1 MEYAMHAVYRCGLL
15 HRCEPL
21 QMWTAGNIQQYK
33 EYIMG
38 TAITVITI
46 AAAAALS
53 AFILWF
59 FFSPGK
65 AGHAAVKG
73 KRQVAQITVKGGYS
87 PALVEVKAGMPV
99 QLVFDRQETGECTSH
114 VVFSDLGIDAHLP
127 GNKETSVDLPALDPG
142 DYPFACGMNMVHGI
156 LRVSGKS
163 TNRENTDAA
172 AEEDTNAAKEGTG
185 TDARKSAD
193 SAAGEARTN
202 NIGSINNTDGT
213 NAVHTPEM
221 HSTRSPIDRQNT
233 EEEERI
239 QEIREL
245 KRLILIS
252 AILTAPVFIV
262 AMAGMVVPGMPVW
275 LMDPWWQAVLIT
287 PVMFYCG
294 WPIHRIGWL
303 AIAHRSPDMNSLVT
317 AGSFAA
323 YIYSLVVCI
332 APQILPSQ
340 SRTAYFESVGV
351 VITLVLVGRLLEAQA
366 RSGTGNAVKTLI
378 NLRPQTAIKISQSD
392 IDSGIWRRPDIGTAV
407 QNTEDAAQ
415 KMPDSGAGSPSTDSS
430 AITGTGSSKADPV
443 SETGEGAETG
453 AGSGTVR
460 IIDANSVKAGDL
472 LVVKGG
478 DTIPNDGI
486 IVAGESNIDESMITG
501 ESQPVHRGPGDQA
514 TGATLALDSPIV
526 IRVNRT
532 GRYTVLSQIIDLV
545 SRAQATKAPVQ
556 KLADRISRVFVPVVF
571 LIAIWTFAAWSLIG
585 PQPRLAHAVVTAVSV
600 VIIACPCALGLATP
614 LSVTIGMGLGA
625 RNGILITTA
634 HALQD
639 ARRIGTVVFDKT
651 GTITRGIAQ
660 VKGNRNE
667 GSKGGESGN
676 IRDNKSSRNHTEFSY
691 SNDEIKPSAPAT
703 VRQLH
708 ASGIRTILLSGDKKE
723 TAQDIAEKVG
733 IDTVIAEVRP
743 DGKAYWIERI
753 QNESYDNS
761 RAGGSRNRGKTLV
774 AMVGDGINDAPA
786 LAQAD
791 IGFAIGTGTDIAMR
805 SADITLMSGDLQGVA
820 RTVALS
826 RATMRNIRQNLFFA
840 FAYNIIGIPLA
851 AGVLYPLA
859 GWLLSPMIAGAAMAL
874 SSVCLVLNANRLRHA
889 AI

>member
-1 MEYAMHAVYRCGLL
+1 MEYAIHAVYRCGSL
-15 HRCEPL
+15 HRCKLYRCGPPV
-21 QMWTAGNIQQYK
+21 NIQQYK

-46 AAAAALS
+46 ATAAALS

-65 AGHAAVKG
+65 AGHAAVEG

-127 GNKETSVDLPALDPG
+127 GNKVTSVDLPELEPG
-142 DYPFACGMNMVHGI
+142 DYPFACGMNMVHGT
-156 LRVSGKS
+156 LRVSGKGTKS
-163 TNRENTDAA
+163 ENTAA
-172 AEEDTNAAKEGTG
+172 
-185 TDARKSAD
+185 
-193 SAAGEARTN
+193 AAGESASTGTGGSGDAAH
-202 NIGSINNTDGT
+202 GSINNTDGI
-213 NAVHTPEM
+213 NAAHTPAM
-221 HSTRSPIDRQNT
+221 YGTRSPIDRQNT

-239 QEIREL
+239 QEIRGL
-245 KRLILIS
+245 KRLILIG
-252 AILTAPVFIV
+252 AILTTPVFIV
-262 AMAGMVVPGMPVW
+262 AMGGMVIPGMPMW
-275 LMDPWWQAVLIT
+275 LMNPWWQAVLIT

-323 YIYSLVVCI
+323 YIYSLAVCI
-332 APQILPSQ
+332 APQVLPSQ
-340 SRTAYFESVGV
+340 SRTAYFESVGI
-351 VITLVLVGRLLEAQA
+351 VITLVLVGRLLEARA

-392 IDSGIWRRPDIGTAV
+392 IDSGIWRRPDIGATV
-407 QNTEDAAQ
+407 QGAGRTAQ
-415 KMPDSGAGSPSTDSS
+415 KRKISDSGPEA
-430 AITGTGSSKADPV
+430 
-443 SETGEGAETG
+443 EEGAG
-453 AGSGTVR
+453 NGTVR

-501 ESQPVHRGPGDQA
+501 ESQPVHRRPGDQA

-532 GRYTVLSQIIDLV
+532 GRDTVLSQIIDLV

-571 LIAIWTFAAWSLIG
+571 LIAIWTFAAWSIIG
-585 PQPRLAHAVVTAVSV
+585 PQPRLAHAIVTAVSV

-660 VKGNRNE
+660 VKGNGNE
-667 GSKGGESGN
+667 GVKGRESGN
-676 IRDNKSSRNHTEFSY
+676 IRDNKSSRNHTEISY
-691 SNDEIKPSAPAT
+691 SNDEIKPSAPAA

-708 ASGIRTILLSGDKKE
+708 ALGIRTILLSGDKKE
-723 TAQDIAEKVG
+723 TAQDIAQKVG

-761 RAGGSRNRGKTLV
+761 RAGGSRNRGRTLV

-805 SADITLMSGDLQGVA
+805 SADITLMSGDLLGVA
-820 RTVALS
+820 RAVALS

-874 SSVCLVLNANRLRHA
+874 SSVCLVLNANRLRRA

>member
-1 MEYAMHAVYRCGLL
+1 MEYAMHAVYRCGSL
-15 HRCEPL
+15 HRCKLYRCGPPV
-21 QMWTAGNIQQYK
+21 NIQQYK

-46 AAAAALS
+46 ATAAALS

-65 AGHAAVKG
+65 AGHAAVEG

-127 GNKETSVDLPALDPG
+127 GNKVTSVDLPELEPG
-142 DYPFACGMNMVHGI
+142 DYPFACGMNMVHGT
-156 LRVSGKS
+156 LRVSGKGTKS
-163 TNRENTDAA
+163 ENTAA
-172 AEEDTNAAKEGTG
+172 
-185 TDARKSAD
+185 
-193 SAAGEARTN
+193 AAGESASTGTGGSGDAAH
-202 NIGSINNTDGT
+202 GSINNTDGI
-213 NAVHTPEM
+213 NAAHTPAM
-221 HSTRSPIDRQNT
+221 YGTRSPIDRQNT

-239 QEIREL
+239 QEIRGL
-245 KRLILIS
+245 KRLILIG
-252 AILTAPVFIV
+252 AILTTPVFIV
-262 AMAGMVVPGMPVW
+262 AMGGMVIPGMPMW
-275 LMDPWWQAVLIT
+275 LMNPWWQAVLIT

-323 YIYSLVVCI
+323 YIYSLAVCI
-332 APQILPSQ
+332 APQVLPSQ
-340 SRTAYFESVGV
+340 SRTAYFESVGI
-351 VITLVLVGRLLEAQA
+351 VITLVLVGRLLEARA

-392 IDSGIWRRPDIGTAV
+392 IDSGIWRRPDIGATV
-407 QNTEDAAQ
+407 QGAGRTAQ
-415 KMPDSGAGSPSTDSS
+415 KRKISDSGPEA
-430 AITGTGSSKADPV
+430 
-443 SETGEGAETG
+443 EEGAG
-453 AGSGTVR
+453 NGTVR

-501 ESQPVHRGPGDQA
+501 ESQPVHRRPGDQA

-532 GRYTVLSQIIDLV
+532 GRDTVLSQIIDLV

-571 LIAIWTFAAWSLIG
+571 LIAIWTFAAWSIIG
-585 PQPRLAHAVVTAVSV
+585 PQPRLAHAIVTAVSV

-660 VKGNRNE
+660 VKGNGNE
-667 GSKGGESGN
+667 GVKGRESGN
-676 IRDNKSSRNHTEFSY
+676 IRDNKSSRNHTEISY
-691 SNDEIKPSAPAT
+691 SNDEIKPSAPAA

-708 ASGIRTILLSGDKKE
+708 ALGIRTILLSGDKKE
-723 TAQDIAEKVG
+723 TAQDIAQKVG

-761 RAGGSRNRGKTLV
+761 RAGGSRNRGRTLV

-805 SADITLMSGDLQGVA
+805 SADITLMSGDLLGVA
-820 RTVALS
+820 RAVALS

>member
-239 QEIREL
+239 QEIRGL
-245 KRLILIS
+245 KRLILIG
-252 AILTAPVFIV
+252 AILTTPVFIV
-262 AMAGMVVPGMPVW
+262 AMGGMVIPGMPMW
-275 LMDPWWQAVLIT
+275 LMNPWWQAVLIT

-761 RAGGSRNRGKTLV
+761 RAGGSRNRGRTLV

-805 SADITLMSGDLQGVA
+805 SADITLMSGDLLGVA
-820 RTVALS
+820 RAVALS

-889 AI
+889 VI

>member
-1 MEYAMHAVYRCGLL
+1 MEYAMHAVYRCGSL
-15 HRCEPL
+15 HRCKLYRCGPPV
-21 QMWTAGNIQQYK
+21 NIQQYK

-46 AAAAALS
+46 ATAAALS

-65 AGHAAVKG
+65 AGHAAVEG

-127 GNKETSVDLPALDPG
+127 GNKVTSVDLPELEPG
-142 DYPFACGMNMVHGI
+142 DYPFACGMNMVHGT
-156 LRVSGKS
+156 LRVSGKGTKS
-163 TNRENTDAA
+163 ENTAA
-172 AEEDTNAAKEGTG
+172 
-185 TDARKSAD
+185 
-193 SAAGEARTN
+193 AAGESASTGTGGSGDAAH
-202 NIGSINNTDGT
+202 GSINNTDGI
-213 NAVHTPEM
+213 NAAHTPAM
-221 HSTRSPIDRQNT
+221 YGTRSPIDRQNT

-239 QEIREL
+239 QEIRGL
-245 KRLILIS
+245 KRLILI
-252 AILTAPVFIV
+252 V
-262 AMAGMVVPGMPVW
+262 AMGGMVIPGMPMW
-275 LMDPWWQAVLIT
+275 LMNPWWQAVLIT

-323 YIYSLVVCI
+323 YIYSLAVCI
-332 APQILPSQ
+332 APQVLPSQ
-340 SRTAYFESVGV
+340 SRTAYFESVGI
-351 VITLVLVGRLLEAQA
+351 VITLVLVGRLLEARA

-392 IDSGIWRRPDIGTAV
+392 IDSGIWRRPDIGATV
-407 QNTEDAAQ
+407 QGAGRTAQ
-415 KMPDSGAGSPSTDSS
+415 KRKISDSGPEA
-430 AITGTGSSKADPV
+430 
-443 SETGEGAETG
+443 EEGAG
-453 AGSGTVR
+453 NGTVR

-501 ESQPVHRGPGDQA
+501 ESQPVHRRPGDQA

-532 GRYTVLSQIIDLV
+532 GRDTVLSQIIDLV

-571 LIAIWTFAAWSLIG
+571 LIAIWTFAAWSIIG
-585 PQPRLAHAVVTAVSV
+585 PQPRLAHAIVTAVSV

-660 VKGNRNE
+660 VKGNGNE
-667 GSKGGESGN
+667 GVKGRESGN
-676 IRDNKSSRNHTEFSY
+676 IRDNKSSRNHTEISY
-691 SNDEIKPSAPAT
+691 SNDEIKPSAPAA

-708 ASGIRTILLSGDKKE
+708 ALGIRTILLSGDKKE
-723 TAQDIAEKVG
+723 TAQDIAQKVG

-761 RAGGSRNRGKTLV
+761 RAGGSRNRGRTLV

-805 SADITLMSGDLQGVA
+805 SADITLMSGDLLGVA
-820 RTVALS
+820 RAVALS

-874 SSVCLVLNANRLRHA
+874 SSVCLVLNANRLRRA

>member
-1 MEYAMHAVYRCGLL
+1 
-15 HRCEPL
+15 
-21 QMWTAGNIQQYK
+21 
-33 EYIMG
+33 MG

-46 AAAAALS
+46 ATAAALS

-65 AGHAAVKG
+65 AGHAAVEG

-127 GNKETSVDLPALDPG
+127 GNKVTSVDLPELEPG
-142 DYPFACGMNMVHGI
+142 DYPFACGMNMVHGT
-156 LRVSGKS
+156 LRVSGKGTKS
-163 TNRENTDAA
+163 ENTAA
-172 AEEDTNAAKEGTG
+172 
-185 TDARKSAD
+185 
-193 SAAGEARTN
+193 AAGESASTGTGGSGDAAH
-202 NIGSINNTDGT
+202 GSINNTDGI
-213 NAVHTPEM
+213 NAAHTPAM
-221 HSTRSPIDRQNT
+221 YGTRSPIDRQNT

-239 QEIREL
+239 QEIRGL
-245 KRLILIS
+245 KRLILIG
-252 AILTAPVFIV
+252 AILTTPVFIV
-262 AMAGMVVPGMPVW
+262 AMGGMVIPGMPMW
-275 LMDPWWQAVLIT
+275 LMNPWWQAVLIT

-323 YIYSLVVCI
+323 YIYSLAVCI
-332 APQILPSQ
+332 APQVLPSQ
-340 SRTAYFESVGV
+340 SRTAYFESVGI
-351 VITLVLVGRLLEAQA
+351 VITLVLVGRLLEARA

-392 IDSGIWRRPDIGTAV
+392 IDSGIWRRPDIGATV
-407 QNTEDAAQ
+407 QGAGRTAQ
-415 KMPDSGAGSPSTDSS
+415 KRKISDSGPEA
-430 AITGTGSSKADPV
+430 
-443 SETGEGAETG
+443 EEGAG
-453 AGSGTVR
+453 NGTVR

-501 ESQPVHRGPGDQA
+501 ESQPVHRRPGDQA

-532 GRYTVLSQIIDLV
+532 GRDTVLSQIIDLV

-571 LIAIWTFAAWSLIG
+571 LIAIWTFAAWSIIG
-585 PQPRLAHAVVTAVSV
+585 PQPRLAHAIVTAVSV

-660 VKGNRNE
+660 VKGNGNE
-667 GSKGGESGN
+667 GVKGRESGN
-676 IRDNKSSRNHTEFSY
+676 IRDNKSSRNHTEISY
-691 SNDEIKPSAPAT
+691 SNDEIKPSAPAA

-708 ASGIRTILLSGDKKE
+708 ALGIRTILLSGDKKE
-723 TAQDIAEKVG
+723 TAQDIAQKVG

-761 RAGGSRNRGKTLV
+761 RAGGSRNRGRTLV

-805 SADITLMSGDLQGVA
+805 SADITLMSGDLLGVA
-820 RTVALS
+820 RAVALS

-874 SSVCLVLNANRLRHA
+874 SSVCLVLNANRLRRA

>member
-1 MEYAMHAVYRCGLL
+1 
-15 HRCEPL
+15 
-21 QMWTAGNIQQYK
+21 
-33 EYIMG
+33 
-38 TAITVITI
+38 
-46 AAAAALS
+46 
-53 AFILWF
+53 
-59 FFSPGK
+59 
-65 AGHAAVKG
+65 
-73 KRQVAQITVKGGYS
+73 
-87 PALVEVKAGMPV
+87 
-99 QLVFDRQETGECTSH
+99 
-114 VVFSDLGIDAHLP
+114 
-127 GNKETSVDLPALDPG
+127 
-142 DYPFACGMNMVHGI
+142 
-156 LRVSGKS
+156 
-163 TNRENTDAA
+163 
-172 AEEDTNAAKEGTG
+172 
-185 TDARKSAD
+185 
-193 SAAGEARTN
+193 
-202 NIGSINNTDGT
+202 
-213 NAVHTPEM
+213 
-221 HSTRSPIDRQNT
+221 
-233 EEEERI
+233 
-239 QEIREL
+239 
-245 KRLILIS
+245 
-252 AILTAPVFIV
+252 
-262 AMAGMVVPGMPVW
+262 
-275 LMDPWWQAVLIT
+275 
-287 PVMFYCG
+287 
-294 WPIHRIGWL
+294 
-303 AIAHRSPDMNSLVT
+303 
-317 AGSFAA
+317 
-323 YIYSLVVCI
+323 
-332 APQILPSQ
+332 
-340 SRTAYFESVGV
+340 
-351 VITLVLVGRLLEAQA
+351 
-366 RSGTGNAVKTLI
+366 
-378 NLRPQTAIKISQSD
+378 
-392 IDSGIWRRPDIGTAV
+392 
-407 QNTEDAAQ
+407 
-415 KMPDSGAGSPSTDSS
+415 
-430 AITGTGSSKADPV
+430 
-443 SETGEGAETG
+443 
-453 AGSGTVR
+453 
-460 IIDANSVKAGDL
+460 
-472 LVVKGG
+472 
-478 DTIPNDGI
+478 
-486 IVAGESNIDESMITG
+486 
-501 ESQPVHRGPGDQA
+501 
-514 TGATLALDSPIV
+514 
-526 IRVNRT
+526 NRT
-532 GRYTVLSQIIDLV
+532 GRDTVLSQIIDLV
-545 SRAQATKAPVQ
+545 SRAQTTKAPVQ

-571 LIAIWTFAAWSLIG
+571 LIAIWTFAAWSIIG

-676 IRDNKSSRNHTEFSY
+676 IRDNKSSRNHTEISY

-761 RAGGSRNRGKTLV
+761 RAGGSRNRGRTLV

-851 AGVLYPLA
+851 AGVLYPLV

>member
-1 MEYAMHAVYRCGLL
+1 
-15 HRCEPL
+15 
-21 QMWTAGNIQQYK
+21 
-33 EYIMG
+33 MG
-38 TAITVITI
+38 TAITVITV

-65 AGHAAVKG
+65 AGHAAVEG

-114 VVFSDLGIDAHLP
+114 VVFSDLGINAHLP
-127 GNKETSVDLPALDPG
+127 GNKETSVDLPALEPG
-142 DYPFACGMNMVHGI
+142 DYPFACGMNMVHGT

-172 AEEDTNAAKEGTG
+172 TEEDTDAAEEGAG
-185 TDARKSAD
+185 TNARKSAD
-193 SAAGEARTN
+193 SAAGEASTN
-202 NIGSINNTDGT
+202 NISNINNAGGT
-213 NAVHTPEM
+213 NAVHTPET
-221 HSTRSPIDRQNT
+221 HSTRSPIDQQNA

-239 QEIREL
+239 REIREL
-245 KRLILIS
+245 KRLILIG
-252 AILTAPVFIV
+252 AILTTPVFIA
-262 AMAGMVVPGMPVW
+262 AMGSMIISGMPAW

-323 YIYSLVVCI
+323 YIYSLAVCI
-332 APQILPSQ
+332 APQILPPQ

-392 IDSGIWRRPDIGTAV
+392 IDSGIWRRPDIGTAI
-407 QNTEDAAQ
+407 QGTKDAVQ
-415 KMPDSGAGSPSTDSS
+415 KMPDSGTSNPSTDSS
-430 AITGTGSSKADPV
+430 ADAGTGSSKTDTLPEA
-443 SETGEGAETG
+443 GEGTETG

-486 IVAGESNIDESMITG
+486 IVAGESDIDESMITG
-501 ESQPVHRGPGDQA
+501 ESQPVHRRPGDQA

-526 IRVNRT
+526 TWVNRT
-532 GRYTVLSQIIDLV
+532 GRDTVLSQIIDLV

-571 LIAIWTFAAWSLIG
+571 LIAIWTFAAWSIIG
-585 PQPRLAHAVVTAVSV
+585 PQPRLAHAIVTAVSV

-660 VKGNRNE
+660 VKGNGNE
-667 GSKGGESGN
+667 GVKGRESGN
-676 IRDNKSSRNHTEFSY
+676 IRDNKSSRNHTEISY
-691 SNDEIKPSAPAT
+691 SNDEIKPSAPAA

-708 ASGIRTILLSGDKKE
+708 ALGIRTILLSGDKKE
-723 TAQDIAEKVG
+723 TAQDIAQKVG
-733 IDTVIAEVRP
+733 IGTVIAEVRP

-761 RAGGSRNRGKTLV
+761 RAGGSRNRGRTLV

-874 SSVCLVLNANRLRHA
+874 SSVCLVLNANRLRRA

>member
-1 MEYAMHAVYRCGLL
+1 
-15 HRCEPL
+15 
-21 QMWTAGNIQQYK
+21 MWTAGNIQQHK

-53 AFILWF
+53 VFILWF

-65 AGHAAVKG
+65 AGHAAVEG
-73 KRQVAQITVKGGYS
+73 KRQVTQITVKGGYS

-142 DYPFACGMNMVHGI
+142 DYPFACGMNMVHGM

-172 AEEDTNAAKEGTG
+172 TEEDTNAAEEGTG
-185 TDARKSAD
+185 TNARKSAD
-193 SAAGEARTN
+193 SAAGKSSSTN
-202 NIGSINNTDGT
+202 NISNINNAGGT
-213 NAVHTPEM
+213 NAVHTPET

-245 KRLILIS
+245 KRLILIG
-252 AILTAPVFIV
+252 AILTTPVFIA
-262 AMAGMVVPGMPVW
+262 AMGSMIISGMPAW

-332 APQILPSQ
+332 APQALPPQ

-392 IDSGIWRRPDIGTAV
+392 IDSDIWRRPDIGTIV
-407 QNTEDAAQ
+407 QSTEGAAQKQ
-415 KMPDSGAGSPSTDSS
+415 KMPDSGTSGPSTDSS
-430 AITGTGSSKADPV
+430 AIAVTGSGEADPG
-443 SETGEGAETG
+443 SEAGEGTKTG
-453 AGSGTVR
+453 AGSGMVQ
-460 IIDANSVKAGDL
+460 IIDANSVRTGDL

-478 DTIPNDGI
+478 DTVPNDGI
-486 IVAGESNIDESMITG
+486 IVAGESDIDESMITG
-501 ESQPVHRGPGDQA
+501 ESQPVHRRPGDQA

-532 GRYTVLSQIIDLV
+532 GRDTVLSQIIDLV

-571 LIAIWTFAAWSLIG
+571 LIAIWTFAAWSIIG

-660 VKGNRNE
+660 VKGNGNE

-691 SNDEIKPSAPAT
+691 SNDEIRPSAPAA

-708 ASGIRTILLSGDKKE
+708 ALGIRTILLSGDKKE

-753 QNESYDNS
+753 QNEIYDNS

>member
-1 MEYAMHAVYRCGLL
+1 
-15 HRCEPL
+15 
-21 QMWTAGNIQQYK
+21 
-33 EYIMG
+33 MG

-46 AAAAALS
+46 ATAAALS

-65 AGHAAVKG
+65 AGHAAVEG

-127 GNKETSVDLPALDPG
+127 GNKVTSVDLPELEPG
-142 DYPFACGMNMVHGI
+142 DYPFACGMNMVHGT
-156 LRVSGKS
+156 LRVSGKGTKS
-163 TNRENTDAA
+163 ENTAA
-172 AEEDTNAAKEGTG
+172 
-185 TDARKSAD
+185 
-193 SAAGEARTN
+193 AAGESASTGTGGSGDAAH
-202 NIGSINNTDGT
+202 GSINNTDGI
-213 NAVHTPEM
+213 NAAHTPAM
-221 HSTRSPIDRQNT
+221 YGTRSPIDRQNT

-239 QEIREL
+239 QEIRGL
-245 KRLILIS
+245 KRLILIG
-252 AILTAPVFIV
+252 AILTTPVFIV
-262 AMAGMVVPGMPVW
+262 AMGGMVIPGMPMW
-275 LMDPWWQAVLIT
+275 LMNPWWQAVLIT

-323 YIYSLVVCI
+323 YIYSLAVCI
-332 APQILPSQ
+332 APQVLPSQ
-340 SRTAYFESVGV
+340 SRTAYFESVGI
-351 VITLVLVGRLLEAQA
+351 VITLVLVGRLLEARA

-392 IDSGIWRRPDIGTAV
+392 IDSGIWRRPDIGATV
-407 QNTEDAAQ
+407 QGAGRTAQ
-415 KMPDSGAGSPSTDSS
+415 KRKISDSGPEA
-430 AITGTGSSKADPV
+430 
-443 SETGEGAETG
+443 EEGAG
-453 AGSGTVR
+453 NGTVR

-501 ESQPVHRGPGDQA
+501 ESQPVHRRPGDQA

-532 GRYTVLSQIIDLV
+532 GRDTVLSQIIDLV

-571 LIAIWTFAAWSLIG
+571 LIAIWTFAAWSIIG
-585 PQPRLAHAVVTAVSV
+585 PQPRLAHAIVTAVSV

-660 VKGNRNE
+660 VKGNGNE
-667 GSKGGESGN
+667 GVKGRESGN
-676 IRDNKSSRNHTEFSY
+676 IRDNKSSRNHTEISY
-691 SNDEIKPSAPAT
+691 SNDEIKPSAPAA

-708 ASGIRTILLSGDKKE
+708 ALGIRTILLSGDKKE
-723 TAQDIAEKVG
+723 TAQDIAQKVG

-761 RAGGSRNRGKTLV
+761 RAGGSRNRGRTLV

-805 SADITLMSGDLQGVA
+805 SADITLMSGDLLGVA
-820 RTVALS
+820 RAVALS

>member
-1 MEYAMHAVYRCGLL
+1 M
-15 HRCEPL
+15 
-21 QMWTAGNIQQYK
+21 
-33 EYIMG
+33 
-38 TAITVITI
+38 
-46 AAAAALS
+46 
-53 AFILWF
+53 
-59 FFSPGK
+59 
-65 AGHAAVKG
+65 
-73 KRQVAQITVKGGYS
+73 AQITVKGGYS

-127 GNKETSVDLPALDPG
+127 GNKVTSVDLPELEPG
-142 DYPFACGMNMVHGI
+142 DYPFACGMNMVHGT
-156 LRVSGKS
+156 LRVSGKGTKS
-163 TNRENTDAA
+163 ENTAA
-172 AEEDTNAAKEGTG
+172 
-185 TDARKSAD
+185 
-193 SAAGEARTN
+193 AAGESASTGTGGSGDAAH
-202 NIGSINNTDGT
+202 GSINNTDGI
-213 NAVHTPEM
+213 NAAHTPAM
-221 HSTRSPIDRQNT
+221 YGTRSPIDRQNT

-239 QEIREL
+239 QEIRGL
-245 KRLILIS
+245 KRLILIG
-252 AILTAPVFIV
+252 AILTTPVFIV
-262 AMAGMVVPGMPVW
+262 AMGGMVIPGMPMW
-275 LMDPWWQAVLIT
+275 LMNPWWQAVLIT

-323 YIYSLVVCI
+323 YIYSLAVCI
-332 APQILPSQ
+332 APQVLPSQ
-340 SRTAYFESVGV
+340 SRTAYFESVGI
-351 VITLVLVGRLLEAQA
+351 VITLVLVGRLLEARA

-392 IDSGIWRRPDIGTAV
+392 IDSGIWRRPDIGATV
-407 QNTEDAAQ
+407 QGAGRTAQ
-415 KMPDSGAGSPSTDSS
+415 KRKISDSGPEA
-430 AITGTGSSKADPV
+430 
-443 SETGEGAETG
+443 EEGAG
-453 AGSGTVR
+453 NGTVR

-501 ESQPVHRGPGDQA
+501 ESQPVHRRPGDQA

-532 GRYTVLSQIIDLV
+532 GRDTVLSQIIDLV

-571 LIAIWTFAAWSLIG
+571 LIAIWTFAAWSIIG
-585 PQPRLAHAVVTAVSV
+585 PQPRLAHAIVTAVSV

-660 VKGNRNE
+660 VKGNGNE
-667 GSKGGESGN
+667 GVKGRESGN
-676 IRDNKSSRNHTEFSY
+676 IRDNKSSRNHTEISY
-691 SNDEIKPSAPAT
+691 SNDEIKPSAPAA

-708 ASGIRTILLSGDKKE
+708 ALGIRTILLSGDKKE
-723 TAQDIAEKVG
+723 TAQDIAQKVG

-761 RAGGSRNRGKTLV
+761 RAGGSRNRGRTLV

-805 SADITLMSGDLQGVA
+805 SADITLMSGDLLGVA
-820 RTVALS
+820 RAVALS

-874 SSVCLVLNANRLRHA
+874 SSVCLVLNANRLRRA

>member
-1 MEYAMHAVYRCGLL
+1 
-15 HRCEPL
+15 
-21 QMWTAGNIQQYK
+21 
-33 EYIMG
+33 MG

-46 AAAAALS
+46 ATAAALS

-65 AGHAAVKG
+65 AGHAAVEG

-127 GNKETSVDLPALDPG
+127 GNKVTSVDLPELEPG
-142 DYPFACGMNMVHGI
+142 DYPFARGMNMVHGT
-156 LRVSGKS
+156 LRVSGKGTKS
-163 TNRENTDAA
+163 ENTAA
-172 AEEDTNAAKEGTG
+172 
-185 TDARKSAD
+185 
-193 SAAGEARTN
+193 AAGESASTGTGGSGDAAH
-202 NIGSINNTDGT
+202 GSINNTDGI
-213 NAVHTPEM
+213 NAAHTPAM
-221 HSTRSPIDRQNT
+221 YGTRSPIDRQNT

-239 QEIREL
+239 QEIRGL
-245 KRLILIS
+245 KRLILIG
-252 AILTAPVFIV
+252 AILTTPVFIV
-262 AMAGMVVPGMPVW
+262 AMGGMVIPGMPMW
-275 LMDPWWQAVLIT
+275 LMNPWWQAVLIT

-323 YIYSLVVCI
+323 YIYSLAVCI
-332 APQILPSQ
+332 APQVLPSQ
-340 SRTAYFESVGV
+340 SRTAYFESVGI
-351 VITLVLVGRLLEAQA
+351 VITLVLVGRLLEARA

-392 IDSGIWRRPDIGTAV
+392 IDSGIWRRPDIGATV
-407 QNTEDAAQ
+407 QGAGRTAQ
-415 KMPDSGAGSPSTDSS
+415 KRKISDSGPEA
-430 AITGTGSSKADPV
+430 
-443 SETGEGAETG
+443 EEGAG
-453 AGSGTVR
+453 NGTVR

-501 ESQPVHRGPGDQA
+501 ESQPVHRRPGDQA

-532 GRYTVLSQIIDLV
+532 GRDTVLSQIIDLV

-571 LIAIWTFAAWSLIG
+571 LIAIWTFAAWSIIG
-585 PQPRLAHAVVTAVSV
+585 PQPRLAHAIVTAVSV

-660 VKGNRNE
+660 VKGNGNE
-667 GSKGGESGN
+667 GVKGRESGN
-676 IRDNKSSRNHTEFSY
+676 IRDNKSSRNHTEISY
-691 SNDEIKPSAPAT
+691 SNDEIKPSAPAA

-708 ASGIRTILLSGDKKE
+708 ALGIRTILLSGDKKE
-723 TAQDIAEKVG
+723 TAQDIAQKVG

-761 RAGGSRNRGKTLV
+761 RAGGSRNRGRTLV

-805 SADITLMSGDLQGVA
+805 SADITLMSGDLLGVA
-820 RTVALS
+820 RAVALS

-874 SSVCLVLNANRLRHA
+874 SSVCLVLNANRLRRA

>member
-1 MEYAMHAVYRCGLL
+1 
-15 HRCEPL
+15 
-21 QMWTAGNIQQYK
+21 
-33 EYIMG
+33 MG

-46 AAAAALS
+46 ATAAALS

-65 AGHAAVKG
+65 AGHAAVEG

-127 GNKETSVDLPALDPG
+127 GNKVTSVDLPALDPG
-142 DYPFACGMNMVHGI
+142 DYPFACGMNMVHGT

-163 TNRENTDAA
+163 TNRGNTI
-172 AEEDTNAAKEGTG
+172 AAKEGTG
-185 TDARKSAD
+185 TNARKSAD
-193 SAAGEARTN
+193 SAAGEASTN
-202 NIGSINNTDGT
+202 NISNINNAGGT
-213 NAVHTPEM
+213 NAVHTLET
-221 HSTRSPIDRQNT
+221 HSTRSPIDQQNA

-239 QEIREL
+239 REIREL
-245 KRLILIS
+245 KRLILIG
-252 AILTAPVFIV
+252 AILTTPVFIA
-262 AMAGMVVPGMPVW
+262 AMGSMIISGMPAW

-392 IDSGIWRRPDIGTAV
+392 IDSGIWRRPDIGTII
-407 QNTEDAAQ
+407 QGTEGAAQ
-415 KMPDSGAGSPSTDSS
+415 KRKMPDSGTSGPSAGSS
-430 AITGTGSSKADPV
+430 AIAVTGSSKAYPG
-443 SETGEGAETG
+443 SETGEGTKTG
-453 AGSGTVR
+453 AGSGTVQ
-460 IIDANSVKAGDL
+460 IIDANSVRTGDL

-532 GRYTVLSQIIDLV
+532 GRDTVLSQIIDLV

-571 LIAIWTFAAWSLIG
+571 LIAIWTFTAWSIIG

-660 VKGNRNE
+660 VKGNGNE
-667 GSKGGESGN
+667 GSKDGESGN
-676 IRDNKSSRNHTEFSY
+676 IRDNKSSKNITEISY
-691 SNDEIKPSAPAT
+691 SNDEIKPSAPAA

-708 ASGIRTILLSGDKKE
+708 ALGIRTILLSGDKKE
-723 TAQDIAEKVG
+723 TAQDIAQKVG

-874 SSVCLVLNANRLRHA
+874 SSVCLVLNANRLHHA

>member
-1 MEYAMHAVYRCGLL
+1 
-15 HRCEPL
+15 
-21 QMWTAGNIQQYK
+21 
-33 EYIMG
+33 MG

-46 AAAAALS
+46 ATAAALS

-65 AGHAAVKG
+65 AGHAAVEG

-127 GNKETSVDLPALDPG
+127 GNKVTSVDLPELEPG
-142 DYPFACGMNMVHGI
+142 DYPFACGMNMVHGT
-156 LRVSGKS
+156 LRVSGKGTKS
-163 TNRENTDAA
+163 ENTAA
-172 AEEDTNAAKEGTG
+172 
-185 TDARKSAD
+185 
-193 SAAGEARTN
+193 AAGESASTGTGGSGDAAH
-202 NIGSINNTDGT
+202 GSINNTDGI
-213 NAVHTPEM
+213 NAAHTPAM
-221 HSTRSPIDRQNT
+221 YGTRSPIDRQNT

-761 RAGGSRNRGKTLV
+761 RAGGDENHGRTLV

-889 AI
+889 VI

>member
-1 MEYAMHAVYRCGLL
+1 
-15 HRCEPL
+15 
-21 QMWTAGNIQQYK
+21 
-33 EYIMG
+33 MG

-142 DYPFACGMNMVHGI
+142 DYPFACGMNMVHGT

-172 AEEDTNAAKEGTG
+172 AEEDTNAAKEGTD

-378 NLRPQTAIKISQSD
+378 NLRPQTAIRISQSD
-392 IDSGIWRRPDIGTAV
+392 IDSGIWRRPDIGTIV
-407 QNTEDAAQ
+407 QGTECTAQKQ
-415 KMPDSGAGSPSTDSS
+415 KMPDSGISSLSTDSS
-430 AITGTGSSKADPV
+430 AIAGTGSSKTDPV
-443 SETGEGAETG
+443 SETGEGAETV

-501 ESQPVHRGPGDQA
+501 ESQPVHRSPGDQA

-532 GRYTVLSQIIDLV
+532 GRDTVLSQIIDLV

-660 VKGNRNE
+660 VKGNGNE
-667 GSKGGESGN
+667 GSKDGESGN
-676 IRDNKSSRNHTEFSY
+676 IRDNKSSKNITEISY
-691 SNDEIKPSAPAT
+691 SNDEIKPSAPAA

-708 ASGIRTILLSGDKKE
+708 ALGIRTILLSGDKKE
-723 TAQDIAEKVG
+723 TAQDIAQKVG

>member
-1 MEYAMHAVYRCGLL
+1 MEYAMHAVYRCGSL
-15 HRCEPL
+15 HRCKLYRCGPPV
-21 QMWTAGNIQQYK
+21 NIQQYK

-46 AAAAALS
+46 ATAAALS

-65 AGHAAVKG
+65 AGHAAVEG

-127 GNKETSVDLPALDPG
+127 GNKVTSVDLPELEPG
-142 DYPFACGMNMVHGI
+142 DYPFACGMNMVHGT
-156 LRVSGKS
+156 LRVSGKGTKS
-163 TNRENTDAA
+163 ENTAA
-172 AEEDTNAAKEGTG
+172 
-185 TDARKSAD
+185 
-193 SAAGEARTN
+193 AAGESASTGTGGSGDAAH
-202 NIGSINNTDGT
+202 GSINNTDGI
-213 NAVHTPEM
+213 NAAHTPAM
-221 HSTRSPIDRQNT
+221 YGTRSPIDRQNT

-239 QEIREL
+239 QEIRGL
-245 KRLILIS
+245 KRLILIG
-252 AILTAPVFIV
+252 AILTTPVFIV
-262 AMAGMVVPGMPVW
+262 AMGGMVIPGMPMW
-275 LMDPWWQAVLIT
+275 LMNPWWQAVLIT

-323 YIYSLVVCI
+323 YIYSLAVCI
-332 APQILPSQ
+332 APQVLPSQ
-340 SRTAYFESVGV
+340 SRTAYFESVGI
-351 VITLVLVGRLLEAQA
+351 VITLVLVGRLLEARA

-392 IDSGIWRRPDIGTAV
+392 IDSGIWRRPDIGATV
-407 QNTEDAAQ
+407 QGAGRTAQ
-415 KMPDSGAGSPSTDSS
+415 KRKISDSGPEA
-430 AITGTGSSKADPV
+430 
-443 SETGEGAETG
+443 EEGAG
-453 AGSGTVR
+453 NGTVR

-501 ESQPVHRGPGDQA
+501 ESQPVHRRPGDQA

-532 GRYTVLSQIIDLV
+532 GRDTVLSQIIDLV

-571 LIAIWTFAAWSLIG
+571 LIAIWTFAAWSIIG
-585 PQPRLAHAVVTAVSV
+585 PQPRLAHAIVTAVSV

-660 VKGNRNE
+660 VKGNGNE
-667 GSKGGESGN
+667 GVKGRESGN
-676 IRDNKSSRNHTEFSY
+676 IRDNKSSRNHTEISY
-691 SNDEIKPSAPAT
+691 SNDEIKPSAPAA

-708 ASGIRTILLSGDKKE
+708 ALGIRTILLSGDKKE
-723 TAQDIAEKVG
+723 TAQDIAQKVG

-761 RAGGSRNRGKTLV
+761 RAGGSRNRGRTLV

-805 SADITLMSGDLQGVA
+805 SADITLMSGDLLGVA
-820 RTVALS
+820 RAVALS

-874 SSVCLVLNANRLRHA
+874 SSVCLVLNANRLRRA

>member
-1 MEYAMHAVYRCGLL
+1 
-15 HRCEPL
+15 
-21 QMWTAGNIQQYK
+21 
-33 EYIMG
+33 MG

-46 AAAAALS
+46 ATAAALS
-53 AFILWF
+53 TFILWF

-65 AGHAAVKG
+65 AGHAAVEG

-127 GNKETSVDLPALDPG
+127 GNKVTSVDLPELEPG
-142 DYPFACGMNMVHGI
+142 DYPFACGMNMVHGT
-156 LRVSGKS
+156 LRVSGKGTKS
-163 TNRENTDAA
+163 ENTAA
-172 AEEDTNAAKEGTG
+172 
-185 TDARKSAD
+185 
-193 SAAGEARTN
+193 AAGESASTGTGGSGDAAH
-202 NIGSINNTDGT
+202 GSINNTDGI
-213 NAVHTPEM
+213 NAAHTPAM
-221 HSTRSPIDRQNT
+221 YGTRSPIDRQNT

-239 QEIREL
+239 QEIRGL
-245 KRLILIS
+245 KRLILIG
-252 AILTAPVFIV
+252 AILTTPVFIV
-262 AMAGMVVPGMPVW
+262 AMGGMVIPGMPMW
-275 LMDPWWQAVLIT
+275 LMNPWWQAVLIT

-323 YIYSLVVCI
+323 YIYSLAVCI
-332 APQILPSQ
+332 APQVLPSQ
-340 SRTAYFESVGV
+340 SRTAYFESVGI
-351 VITLVLVGRLLEAQA
+351 VITLVLVGRLLEARA

-392 IDSGIWRRPDIGTAV
+392 IDSGIWRRPDIGATV
-407 QNTEDAAQ
+407 QGAGRTAQ
-415 KMPDSGAGSPSTDSS
+415 KRKISDSGPEA
-430 AITGTGSSKADPV
+430 
-443 SETGEGAETG
+443 EEGAG
-453 AGSGTVR
+453 NGTVR

-501 ESQPVHRGPGDQA
+501 ESQPVHRRPGDQA

-532 GRYTVLSQIIDLV
+532 GRDTVLSQIIDLV

-571 LIAIWTFAAWSLIG
+571 LIAIWTFAAWSIIG
-585 PQPRLAHAVVTAVSV
+585 PQPRLAHAIVTAVSV

-660 VKGNRNE
+660 VKGNGNE
-667 GSKGGESGN
+667 GVKGRESGN
-676 IRDNKSSRNHTEFSY
+676 IRDNKSSRNHTEISY
-691 SNDEIKPSAPAT
+691 SNDEIKPSAPAA

-708 ASGIRTILLSGDKKE
+708 ALGIRTILLSGDKKE
-723 TAQDIAEKVG
+723 TAQDIAQKVG

-761 RAGGSRNRGKTLV
+761 RAGGSRNRGRTLV

-805 SADITLMSGDLQGVA
+805 SADITLMSGDLLGVA
-820 RTVALS
+820 RAVALS

-874 SSVCLVLNANRLRHA
+874 SSVCLVLNANRLRRA

>member
-1 MEYAMHAVYRCGLL
+1 
-15 HRCEPL
+15 
-21 QMWTAGNIQQYK
+21 
-33 EYIMG
+33 MG

-323 YIYSLVVCI
+323 YIYSLAVCI
-332 APQILPSQ
+332 APQILPPQ

-392 IDSGIWRRPDIGTAV
+392 IDSGIWRRPDIGTAI
-407 QNTEDAAQ
+407 QGTKDAVQ
-415 KMPDSGAGSPSTDSS
+415 KMPDSGTSNPSTDSS
-430 AITGTGSSKADPV
+430 ADAGTGSSKTDTLPEA
-443 SETGEGAETG
+443 GEGTETG

-486 IVAGESNIDESMITG
+486 IVAGESDIDESMITG
-501 ESQPVHRGPGDQA
+501 ESQPVHRRPGDQA

-532 GRYTVLSQIIDLV
+532 GRDTVLSQIIDLV

-571 LIAIWTFAAWSLIG
+571 LIAIWTFAAWSIIG
-585 PQPRLAHAVVTAVSV
+585 PQPRLAHAIVTAVSV

-676 IRDNKSSRNHTEFSY
+676 IRDNKSSRNHTEISY
-691 SNDEIKPSAPAT
+691 SNDEIKPSAPAA

-708 ASGIRTILLSGDKKE
+708 ALGIRTILLSGDKKE

-761 RAGGSRNRGKTLV
+761 RAGGSRNRGRTLV

-874 SSVCLVLNANRLRHA
+874 SSVCLVLNANRLRRA

>member
-1 MEYAMHAVYRCGLL
+1 
-15 HRCEPL
+15 
-21 QMWTAGNIQQYK
+21 
-33 EYIMG
+33 MG
-38 TAITVITI
+38 TAITVITV

-65 AGHAAVKG
+65 AGHAAVEG

-114 VVFSDLGIDAHLP
+114 VVFSDLGINAHLP
-127 GNKETSVDLPALDPG
+127 GNKETSVDLPALEPG
-142 DYPFACGMNMVHGI
+142 DYPFACGMNMVHGT

-172 AEEDTNAAKEGTG
+172 TEEDTDAAEEGAG
-185 TDARKSAD
+185 TNARKSAD
-193 SAAGEARTN
+193 SAAGEASTN
-202 NIGSINNTDGT
+202 NISNINNAGGT
-213 NAVHTPEM
+213 NAVHTPET
-221 HSTRSPIDRQNT
+221 HSTRSPIDQQNA

-239 QEIREL
+239 REIREL
-245 KRLILIS
+245 KRLILIG
-252 AILTAPVFIV
+252 AILTTPVFIA
-262 AMAGMVVPGMPVW
+262 AMGSMIISGMPAW

-323 YIYSLVVCI
+323 YIYSLAVCI
-332 APQILPSQ
+332 APQILPPQ

-392 IDSGIWRRPDIGTAV
+392 IDSGIWRRPDIGTAI
-407 QNTEDAAQ
+407 QGTKDAVQ
-415 KMPDSGAGSPSTDSS
+415 KMPDSGTSNPSTDSS
-430 AITGTGSSKADPV
+430 ADAGTGSSKTDTLPEA
-443 SETGEGAETG
+443 GEGTETG

-486 IVAGESNIDESMITG
+486 IVAGESDIDESMITG
-501 ESQPVHRGPGDQA
+501 ESQPVHRRPGDQA

-532 GRYTVLSQIIDLV
+532 GRDTVLSQIIDLV

-571 LIAIWTFAAWSLIG
+571 LIAIWTFAAWSIIG
-585 PQPRLAHAVVTAVSV
+585 PQPRLAHAIVTAVSV

-660 VKGNRNE
+660 VKGNGNE
-667 GSKGGESGN
+667 GVKGRESGN
-676 IRDNKSSRNHTEFSY
+676 IRDNKSSRNHTEISY
-691 SNDEIKPSAPAT
+691 SNDEIKPSAPAA

-708 ASGIRTILLSGDKKE
+708 ALGIRTILLSGDKKE
-723 TAQDIAEKVG
+723 TAQDIAQKVG

-753 QNESYDNS
+753 QNENYDNS

>member
-1 MEYAMHAVYRCGLL
+1 
-15 HRCEPL
+15 
-21 QMWTAGNIQQYK
+21 
-33 EYIMG
+33 MG

-65 AGHAAVKG
+65 AGHAAVEG

-127 GNKETSVDLPALDPG
+127 GNKVTSVDLPELEPG
-142 DYPFACGMNMVHGI
+142 DYPFACGMNMVHGT
-156 LRVSGKS
+156 LRVSGKGTKS
-163 TNRENTDAA
+163 ENTAA
-172 AEEDTNAAKEGTG
+172 
-185 TDARKSAD
+185 
-193 SAAGEARTN
+193 AAGESASTGTGGSGDAAH
-202 NIGSINNTDGT
+202 GSINNTDGI
-213 NAVHTPEM
+213 NAAHTPAM
-221 HSTRSPIDRQNT
+221 YGTRSPIDRQNT

-239 QEIREL
+239 QEIRGL
-245 KRLILIS
+245 KRLILIG
-252 AILTAPVFIV
+252 AILTTPVFIV
-262 AMAGMVVPGMPVW
+262 AMGGMVIPGMPMW
-275 LMDPWWQAVLIT
+275 LMNPWWQAVLIT

-323 YIYSLVVCI
+323 YIYSLAVCI
-332 APQILPSQ
+332 APQVLPSQ
-340 SRTAYFESVGV
+340 SRTAYFESVGI
-351 VITLVLVGRLLEAQA
+351 VITLVLVGRLLEARA

-392 IDSGIWRRPDIGTAV
+392 IDSGIWRRPDIGATV
-407 QNTEDAAQ
+407 QGAGRTAQ
-415 KMPDSGAGSPSTDSS
+415 KRKISDSGPEA
-430 AITGTGSSKADPV
+430 
-443 SETGEGAETG
+443 EEGAG
-453 AGSGTVR
+453 NGTVR

-501 ESQPVHRGPGDQA
+501 ESQPVHRRPGDQA

-532 GRYTVLSQIIDLV
+532 GRDTVLSQIIDLV

-571 LIAIWTFAAWSLIG
+571 LIAIWTFAAWSIIG
-585 PQPRLAHAVVTAVSV
+585 PQPRLAHAIVTAVSV

-660 VKGNRNE
+660 VKGNGNE
-667 GSKGGESGN
+667 GVKGRESGN
-676 IRDNKSSRNHTEFSY
+676 IRDNKSSRNHTEISY
-691 SNDEIKPSAPAT
+691 SNDEIKPSAPAA

-708 ASGIRTILLSGDKKE
+708 ALGIRTILLSGDKKE
-723 TAQDIAEKVG
+723 TAQDIAQKVG

-761 RAGGSRNRGKTLV
+761 RAGGSRNRGRTLV

-805 SADITLMSGDLQGVA
+805 SADITLMSGDLLGVA
-820 RTVALS
+820 RAVALS

-874 SSVCLVLNANRLRHA
+874 SSVCLVLNANRLRRA

>member
-1 MEYAMHAVYRCGLL
+1 
-15 HRCEPL
+15 
-21 QMWTAGNIQQYK
+21 
-33 EYIMG
+33 
-38 TAITVITI
+38 
-46 AAAAALS
+46 
-53 AFILWF
+53 
-59 FFSPGK
+59 
-65 AGHAAVKG
+65 
-73 KRQVAQITVKGGYS
+73 
-87 PALVEVKAGMPV
+87 
-99 QLVFDRQETGECTSH
+99 
-114 VVFSDLGIDAHLP
+114 
-127 GNKETSVDLPALDPG
+127 
-142 DYPFACGMNMVHGI
+142 MNMVHGT

-294 WPIHRIGWL
+294 WPIHRIGLL

-392 IDSGIWRRPDIGTAV
+392 IDSGIWRRPDIGTII
-407 QNTEDAAQ
+407 QGTEGAAQ
-415 KMPDSGAGSPSTDSS
+415 KRKMPDSGTSGPSAGSS
-430 AITGTGSSKADPV
+430 AIAVTGSSKAYPG
-443 SETGEGAETG
+443 SETGEGTKTG
-453 AGSGTVR
+453 AGSGTVQ
-460 IIDANSVKAGDL
+460 IIDANSVRTGDL

-514 TGATLALDSPIV
+514 TGAALALDSPIV

-532 GRYTVLSQIIDLV
+532 GRDTVLSQIIDLV

-571 LIAIWTFAAWSLIG
+571 LIAIWTFAAWSIIG

-660 VKGNRNE
+660 MKGNRNE
-667 GSKGGESGN
+667 SGMGGESGN
-676 IRDNKSSRNHTEFSY
+676 IRDNKSSKNTAEFSY
-691 SNDEIKPSAPAT
+691 SNDEIKPSAPAA
-703 VRQLH
+703 VRKLH
-708 ASGIRTILLSGDKKE
+708 ASGIRTILLSGDKRKLH
-723 TAQDIAEKVG
+723 
-733 IDTVIAEVRP
+733 
-743 DGKAYWIERI
+743 RI
-753 QNESYDNS
+753 S
-761 RAGGSRNRGKTLV
+761 RKSWDRHGHCR
-774 AMVGDGINDAPA
+774 
-786 LAQAD
+786 
-791 IGFAIGTGTDIAMR
+791 
-805 SADITLMSGDLQGVA
+805 
-820 RTVALS
+820 
-826 RATMRNIRQNLFFA
+826 
-840 FAYNIIGIPLA
+840 
-851 AGVLYPLA
+851 
-859 GWLLSPMIAGAAMAL
+859 GAA
-874 SSVCLVLNANRLRHA
+874 RR
-889 AI
+889 

>member
-1 MEYAMHAVYRCGLL
+1 
-15 HRCEPL
+15 
-21 QMWTAGNIQQYK
+21 
-33 EYIMG
+33 MG

-65 AGHAAVKG
+65 AGHAAVEG

-127 GNKETSVDLPALDPG
+127 GNKETSVDLPALNPG
-142 DYPFACGMNMVHGI
+142 DYPFACGMNMVHGT

-163 TNRENTDAA
+163 TNRGNTDAA
-172 AEEDTNAAKEGTG
+172 TEENTIAAKEGTG
-185 TDARKSAD
+185 TNARKSAD
-193 SAAGEARTN
+193 SAAGEASTN
-202 NIGSINNTDGT
+202 NISNINNAGGT
-213 NAVHTPEM
+213 NAVHTLET
-221 HSTRSPIDRQNT
+221 HSTRSPIDQQNA

-239 QEIREL
+239 REIREL
-245 KRLILIS
+245 KRLILIG
-252 AILTAPVFIV
+252 AILTTPVFIA
-262 AMAGMVVPGMPVW
+262 AMGSMIISGMPAW

-392 IDSGIWRRPDIGTAV
+392 IDSGIWRRPDIGTIV
-407 QNTEDAAQ
+407 QGTECTAQKQ
-415 KMPDSGAGSPSTDSS
+415 KMPDSGIGDPSTDSS
-430 AITGTGSSKADPV
+430 AIAGTGSSKAYPG
-443 SETGEGAETG
+443 SETGEGTKTG
-453 AGSGTVR
+453 AGSGTVQ
-460 IIDANSVKAGDL
+460 IIDANSVRTGDL

-532 GRYTVLSQIIDLV
+532 GRDTVLSQIIDLV
-545 SRAQATKAPVQ
+545 SHAQATKAPVQ
-556 KLADRISRVFVPVVF
+556 KLADRISRVFVPIVF
-571 LIAIWTFAAWSLIG
+571 LIAIWTFAAWSIIG

-667 GSKGGESGN
+667 GSKGGESSN

-691 SNDEIKPSAPAT
+691 SNDEIKPSAPAA

-723 TAQDIAEKVG
+723 TAQDIAQKVG

-753 QNESYDNS
+753 QNEIYDNS
-761 RAGGSRNRGKTLV
+761 RAGGDENHSRTLV

>member
-1 MEYAMHAVYRCGLL
+1 
-15 HRCEPL
+15 
-21 QMWTAGNIQQYK
+21 
-33 EYIMG
+33 MG

-65 AGHAAVKG
+65 AGHAAVEG

-142 DYPFACGMNMVHGI
+142 DYPFACGMNMVHGT

-163 TNRENTDAA
+163 TNRGNTDAA
-172 AEEDTNAAKEGTG
+172 TEENTIAAKEGTG
-185 TDARKSAD
+185 TNARKSAD
-193 SAAGEARTN
+193 SAAGEASTN
-202 NIGSINNTDGT
+202 NISNINAGGT
-213 NAVHTPEM
+213 NAVHTPET
-221 HSTRSPIDRQNT
+221 HSTRSPIDQQNT

-245 KRLILIS
+245 KRLILIG

-262 AMAGMVVPGMPVW
+262 AMAGMVMPGMPAW
-275 LMDPWWQAVLIT
+275 LMNPWWQAALIT

-378 NLRPQTAIKISQSD
+378 NLRPQTAIRISQSD

-532 GRYTVLSQIIDLV
+532 GRDTVLSQIIDLV

-585 PQPRLAHAVVTAVSV
+585 PQPRLAHAMVTAVSV

-660 VKGNRNE
+660 MKGNRNE
-667 GSKGGESGN
+667 SGMGGESGN
-676 IRDNKSSRNHTEFSY
+676 IRDNKSSKNTAEFSY
-691 SNDEIKPSAPAT
+691 SNDEIKPSAPAA
-703 VRQLH
+703 VRKLH

-723 TAQDIAEKVG
+723 TAQDIAQKVG

-753 QNESYDNS
+753 QNENYDNS
-761 RAGGSRNRGKTLV
+761 RASGFAGGDENHGRTLV

>member
-1 MEYAMHAVYRCGLL
+1 MEYAMHAVYRCGSL
-15 HRCEPL
+15 HRCKLYRCGPPV
-21 QMWTAGNIQQYK
+21 NIQQYK

-46 AAAAALS
+46 ATAAALS

-65 AGHAAVKG
+65 AGHAAVEG

-127 GNKETSVDLPALDPG
+127 GNKVTSVDLPELEPG
-142 DYPFACGMNMVHGI
+142 DYPFACGMNMVHGT
-156 LRVSGKS
+156 LRVSGKGTKS
-163 TNRENTDAA
+163 ENTAA
-172 AEEDTNAAKEGTG
+172 
-185 TDARKSAD
+185 
-193 SAAGEARTN
+193 AAGESASTGTGGSGDAAH
-202 NIGSINNTDGT
+202 GSINNTDGI
-213 NAVHTPEM
+213 NAAHTPAM
-221 HSTRSPIDRQNT
+221 YGTRSPIDRQNT

-239 QEIREL
+239 QEIRGL
-245 KRLILIS
+245 KRLILIG
-252 AILTAPVFIV
+252 AILTTPVFIV
-262 AMAGMVVPGMPVW
+262 AMGGMVIPGMPMW
-275 LMDPWWQAVLIT
+275 LMNPWWQAVLIT

-323 YIYSLVVCI
+323 YIYSLAVCI
-332 APQILPSQ
+332 APQVLPSQ
-340 SRTAYFESVGV
+340 SRTAYFESVGI
-351 VITLVLVGRLLEAQA
+351 VITLVLVGRLLEARA

-392 IDSGIWRRPDIGTAV
+392 IDSGIWRRPDIGATV
-407 QNTEDAAQ
+407 QGAGRTAQ
-415 KMPDSGAGSPSTDSS
+415 KRKISDSGPEA
-430 AITGTGSSKADPV
+430 
-443 SETGEGAETG
+443 EEGAG
-453 AGSGTVR
+453 NGTVR

-501 ESQPVHRGPGDQA
+501 ESQPVHRRPGDQA

-526 IRVNRT
+526 IRVNWT
-532 GRYTVLSQIIDLV
+532 GRDTVLSQIIDLV

-571 LIAIWTFAAWSLIG
+571 LIAIWTFAAWSIIG
-585 PQPRLAHAVVTAVSV
+585 PQPRLAHAIVTAVSV

-660 VKGNRNE
+660 VKGNGNE
-667 GSKGGESGN
+667 GVKGRESGN
-676 IRDNKSSRNHTEFSY
+676 IRDNKSSRNHTEISY
-691 SNDEIKPSAPAT
+691 SNDEIKPSAPAA

-708 ASGIRTILLSGDKKE
+708 ALGIRTILLSGDKKE
-723 TAQDIAEKVG
+723 TAQDIAQKVG

-761 RAGGSRNRGKTLV
+761 RAGGSRNRGRTLV

-805 SADITLMSGDLQGVA
+805 SADITLMSGDLLGVA
-820 RTVALS
+820 RAVALS

-874 SSVCLVLNANRLRHA
+874 SSVCLVLNANRLRRA